1 MAKESGKQRGGFVPG
16 LGAFLILAFLV
27 LILAGGTTAVTWI
40 LGQRSAVASADTE
53 LQGSHAVLRL
63 QQQQRYQ
70 QLRYIS
76 RLFAT
81 DQLLT
86 SYLAEAAQ
94 QRDLVSVLDS
104 IEEYQNLLNFEL
116 AVVLDRNGRVLTR
129 TDNHDAS
136 GEDLSTTPL
145 VKVALEE
152 REAFGVWKQN
162 DRLYHA
168 VAVPLVRQF
177 DLVGYIIAAFPI
189 HEAVALQVKRTS
201 GADTVFLANSG
212 TGPMVVASTLPT
224 GQAEEL
230 ITALRKSGGV
240 LDQVT
245 QEGTTEDRVELELES
260 GKAMAFLAP
269 LQDAAQKAVGASVT
283 VTLLDQRRAQ
293 FHRIL
298 LVLGALTLASLVLG
312 LIFNLTL
319 AGRAAGPMS
328 RLVAVAEQAAQ
339 GNLDVVVPQ
348 EGSGEVRR
356 VGGALT
362 QILSAAREKTALE
375 YFVGRVTRYLPEPA
389 KVGGVRRPEA
399 LEVALVGVEM
409 RRFANPKLG
418 YDPEENLGRFAQDL
432 RRISTAVTTYGGR
445 VEAVYGHRVLAI
457 FEAENA
463 AVRGLSA
470 ATELLLLLSERQSVF
485 DEPEPPAVA
494 ITSGGVVTGSVVWG
508 DRPGLAVA
516 GVPVQQLESLL
527 REATPGALYF
537 SNEVYQQ
544 IGSLFQRA
552 GIQVKAQ
559 RGLLSPQPLLVVSGE
574 EAARATGVTA
584 ASISAGTNE
593 RRNLTDVV
601 PGAVL
606 GSRFDVLAELGAG
619 RTGLVIKARDREVG
633 DLVTL
638 KMLKPE
644 VVADAARFEHL
655 KGAIGTARGIQ
666 HPQVLRVLDFGEV
679 DGMPYISCEFVRAMT
694 LRQMLDHCRQI
705 PVVAALNLF
714 RQICSGVQAGHQ
726 ERLLHRGVTPQ
737 NILVEPN
744 GAAKVMDFGI
754 TAPPQAGV
762 MMAGAAYLAPEQLAG
777 QQAMDPRGDV
787 YSCGVVMYEMLTG
800 QVPYP
805 GGTIEEVRQKVMST
819 EVAPPSSLA
828 ADMPPA
834 LEQVVL
840 RLLRKQAEERYGSMV
855 DLLADLEEI
864 RF

>member
-1 MAKESGKQRGGFVPG
+1 MAKQAGNKRSGSPPG
-16 LGAFLILAFLV
+16 LGPFLILAL
-27 LILAGGTTAVTWI
+27 LILLTAGGTAAVTWI
-40 LGQRSAVASADTE
+40 LGQRAATDSADTE

-63 QQQQRYQ
+63 LEQQRYQ

-76 RLFAT
+76 RLFTT

-94 QRDLVSVLDS
+94 ARDLVSVLDA

-129 TDNHDAS
+129 TDDPDAA
-136 GEDLSTTPL
+136 GEDLSSTPL
-145 VKVALEE
+145 VRVALED

-177 DLVGYIIAAFPI
+177 DLVGYIIAAFPL

-201 GADTVFLANSG
+201 GAETVFLANTG
-212 TGPMVVASTLPT
+212 TGPTVVASTLSAA
-224 GQAEEL
+224 QAEEL
-230 ITALRKSGGV
+230 ISALRKTGGV
-240 LDQVT
+240 LEEVT
-245 QEGTTEDRVELELES
+245 QDAQTKDRLELRLENS
-260 GKAMAFLAP
+260 NALVFLTP
-269 LQDAAQKAVGASVT
+269 FLDADQKPVGASVT
-283 VTLLDQRRAQ
+283 LTLLDQRRAW

-312 LIFNLTL
+312 LLFNVTL
-319 AGRAAGPMS
+319 AGRAVAPLG
-328 RLVAVAEQAAQ
+328 RLATAAEQAAQ
-339 GNLDVVVPQ
+339 GNQEVTVPQ
-348 EGSGEVRR
+348 EGSGHVRQ
-356 VGGALT
+356 VGTALS
-362 QILSAAREKTALE
+362 QILSAAREKSALE

-399 LEVALVGVEM
+399 LNLALVGVEM

-432 RRISTAVTTYGGR
+432 RRISTAATTYSGR
-445 VEAVYGHRVLAI
+445 VEAVYGHRALAI
-457 FEAENA
+457 FEGENA
-463 AVRGLSA
+463 TVRALSA
-470 ATELLLLLSERQSVF
+470 ATEILLLLSERQSVF

-494 ITSGGVVTGSVVWG
+494 ITGGGVVSGSVVWG

-544 IGSLFQRA
+544 IGALFQRA

-559 RGLLSPQPLLVVSGE
+559 RGLLSPQPLLVVSSE
-574 EAARATGVTA
+574 EAAQATGVTA
-584 ASISAGTNE
+584 ASISAGMNE
-593 RRNLTDVV
+593 RRRLTDVV

-619 RTGLVIKARDREVG
+619 RTGLVIKARDRELS

-644 VVADAARFEHL
+644 VMADTARFEHM
-655 KGAIGTARGIQ
+655 KGVIRTARGIQ
-666 HPQVLRVLDFGEV
+666 HPNVLQVLDFGEV

-694 LRQMLDHCRQI
+694 LRQMLDHCRQV
-705 PVVAALNLF
+705 PVVAALQLF
-714 RQICSGVQAGHQ
+714 RQICFGVQRGHQ
-726 ERLLHRGVTPQ
+726 EHLLHRGVTPW
-737 NILVEPN
+737 NILVEPA
-744 GAAKVMDFGI
+744 GGVKVMDFGL
-754 TAPPQAGV
+754 TAPPQVGV
-762 MMAGAAYLAPEQLAG
+762 MMASAPYLAPEQLAG
-777 QQAMDPRGDV
+777 QQAMDPRGDI
-787 YSCGVVMYEMLTG
+787 YSCGVVLYEMLTG

-805 GGTIEEVRQKVMST
+805 GGTSEEVRQKAMNT
-819 EVAPPSSLA
+819 EAAPASSLA
-828 ADMPPA
+828 ADLPPA
-834 LEQVVL
+834 LEQIL
-840 RLLRKQAEERYGSMV
+840 DRMLRKQAEERYGALT
-855 DLLADLEEI
+855 DLLVELEKI

>member
-1 MAKESGKQRGGFVPG
+1 MAKKAGKQGGGSVPG
-16 LGAFLILAFLV
+16 LGPFLILAL
-27 LILAGGTTAVTWI
+27 LILVIAGGTAAVTWYS
-40 LGQRSAVASADTE
+40 GQHAATTSAGTE
-53 LQGSHAVLRL
+53 LKGSHAVLRL
-63 QQQQRYQ
+63 LEQQRYQ

-94 QRDLVSVLDS
+94 ERDLVSVLDS

-129 TDNHDAS
+129 TDHPDAA
-136 GEDLSTTPL
+136 GEDLSSTPL
-145 VKVALEE
+145 VRVALEE

-201 GADTVFLANSG
+201 GAETIILANSG
-212 TGPMVVASTLPT
+212 TGPMVVASTLPKDR
-224 GQAEEL
+224 AEAL
-230 ITALRKSGGV
+230 TNALRKSGGV
-240 LDQVT
+240 LDQVMRQGET
-245 QEGTTEDRVELELES
+245 RDRVELELES
-260 GKAMAFLAP
+260 GNAMAFLAP
-269 LQDAAQKAVGASVT
+269 LQDAAQQPVGASVT
-283 VTLLDQRRAQ
+283 VTLLDQRRAEFQ
-293 FHRIL
+293 RIL
-298 LVLGALTLASLVLG
+298 LVVGVLALASLVLG
-312 LIFNLTL
+312 LLFNFAL
-319 AGRAAGPMS
+319 AARTAAPMA
-328 RLVAVAEQAAQ
+328 RLVAVAEQAAE
-339 GNLDVVVPQ
+339 GNLEVAVPQ
-348 EGSGEVRR
+348 EGSGPTKR
-356 VGGALT
+356 VAAALG
-362 QILSAAREKTALE
+362 QILSNAREKAALE
-375 YFVGRVTRYLPEPA
+375 YFVGRVTRFLPEPA
-389 KVGGVRRPEA
+389 KVGGVRRPQA
-399 LEVALVGVEM
+399 LTIALVGVEM

-432 RRISTAVTTYGGR
+432 RRISTAATSYSGR
-445 VEAVYGHRVLAI
+445 VEAVYGHRVMVI
-457 FEAENA
+457 FEGENA
-463 AVRGLSA
+463 AVRALSA
-470 ATELLLLLSERQSVF
+470 ATEILLVLSERQSVF

-494 ITSGGVVTGSVVWG
+494 ITGGGVVSGSVVWG

-544 IGSLFQRA
+544 IGGLFQRA

-559 RGLLSPQPLLVVSGE
+559 RGLLSPQPLLVVTGE
-574 EAARATGVTA
+574 EAAKATGVA
-584 ASISAGTNE
+584 AATIHDGMSE
-593 RRNLTDVV
+593 RRSLNDVV

-619 RTGLVIKARDREVG
+619 RTGLVIKARDRELG

-655 KGAIGTARGIQ
+655 KGVIRTARGIQ
-666 HPQVLRVLDFGEV
+666 HPHVLRVLDFGEV
-679 DGMPYISCEFVRAMT
+679 DGMPYISYEFVRAMT
-694 LRQMLDHCRQI
+694 LRQMLDHCHQI
-705 PVVAALNLF
+705 PVVAALRLF
-714 RQICSGVQAGHQ
+714 RQICYGVQAGHQ

-744 GAAKVMDFGI
+744 GTVKVMDMGM
-754 TAPPQAGV
+754 ASPPVAGL
-762 MMAGAAYLAPEQLAG
+762 MMAGAAYLAPEQLSG

-787 YSCGVVMYEMLTG
+787 YSCGVVLYEMLTG
-800 QVPYP
+800 QLPYP
-805 GGTIEEVRQKVMST
+805 GGTIEEVRQKAIST
-819 EVAPPSSLA
+819 EAAPPSSLA
-828 ADMPPA
+828 SDVPPV
-834 LEQVVL
+834 LEQVID
-840 RLLRKQAEERYGSMV
+840 RLLRKQAEERYGSLV
-855 DLLADLEEI
+855 EVLADLDGI